1 MEKHTKTQTQ
11 TILTIMHVLA
21 WIVFIGLL
29 IKTGAIL
36 FTFIFSYFKPT
47 VAQDL
52 YRGLDLYDLRQA
64 SFYNYSLHYSF
75 IVALSAMKAYIAYL
89 VIQTLSKVN
98 LQNPFTAEVAGRVAA
113 ISYVLLGSW
122 IVLQL
127 SSAHSKW
134 LAKSTGE
141 LLSSGNGGEYLFIA
155 GLVFIIAQIF
165 KRGVEIQSE
174 QELTV

>member
-1 MEKHTKTQTQ
+1 MEKHTKTRTEV
-11 TILTIMHVLA
+11 ILTTMHVLA

-36 FTFIFSYFKPT
+36 FTFTLSYFKPT

-52 YRGLDLYDLRQA
+52 YKGLDLYDLRQS
-64 SFYNYSLHYSF
+64 SFYNYGLYLSF
-75 IVALSAMKAYIAYL
+75 MIALSAMKAYIAYL

-98 LQNPFTAEVAGRVAA
+98 LQNPFTAEVAGRVET

-122 IVLQL
+122 IVVQL
-127 SSAHSKW
+127 SSAHSEW
-134 LAKSTGE
+134 LSKRTGE

-165 KRGVEIQSE
+165 KRGVELQSE